1 MDNRNRRL
9 PREIYIRRRVAAGV
23 VLLIVVFLVGWLIMA
38 LAGGDD
44 PQPTAAEG
52 TGTTTS
58 TRETAATETSRTSTG
73 STTDGGTSTAA
84 TTGKRPADESK
95 KDKPYAGSESTAPTT
110 TEQAPS
116 ERKKTC
122 ELSDLIVTATSDQA
136 AYAPDAQPSFYMA
149 VKNPTAADCE
159 IDLGENVLRFEVYDL
174 ATNRRV
180 WSDVDCNPAVDVTER
195 TFPAGEERY
204 YEAVWSRTNSAPGS
218 CGDRTQVPAGG
229 YYLHTLIGG
238 NHSDAHPFNLM

>member
-1 MDNRNRRL
+1 M

-23 VLLIVVFLVGWLIMA
+23 VLIIVVFLVGWLISA
-38 LAGGDD
+38 LVGGND

-52 TGTTTS
+52 TETTTS
-58 TRETAATETSRTSTG
+58 TRGTTAAEASRTSTG
-73 STTDGGTSTAA
+73 STTERGTATAA
-84 TTGKRPADESK
+84 TTAGKRPADEPK
-95 KDKPYAGSESTAPTT
+95 KDKPYAGSESTAPTA
-110 TEQAPS
+110 EQAPS

-122 ELSDLIVTATSDQA
+122 ELSDLIITATSDQA
-136 AYAPDAQPSFYMA
+136 AYAPDVQPSFYMA

-229 YYLHTLIGG
+229 YYLHTLVGG

>member
-23 VLLIVVFLVGWLIMA
+23 VLIIVVFLVGWLIVA
-38 LAGGDD
+38 LAGGDN

-52 TGTTTS
+52 SETTTS
-58 TRETAATETSRTSTG
+58 TQVTPASGTSRA
-73 STTDGGTSTAA
+73 STTSAADGDGSMSGTTAR
-84 TTGKRPADESK
+84 RPADESER
-95 KDKPYAGSESTAPTT
+95 DKPYASSEASAAMT
-110 TEQAPS
+110 TESPS
-116 ERKKTC
+116 PEPKTTC
-122 ELSDLIVTATSDQA
+122 ALSDLIVTATSDQV
-136 AYAPDAQPSFYMA
+136 AYAPDVQPRFYMT
-149 VKNPTAADCE
+149 VTNPTAADCV
-159 IDLGENVLRFEVYDL
+159 IDLGKDVLRFEVYDL

-218 CGDRTQVPAGG
+218 CAARAQVPAGG
-229 YYLHTLIGG
+229 YYLHTLVGD

>member
-23 VLLIVVFLVGWLIMA
+23 VLIIVVFLVGWLISA
-38 LAGGDD
+38 LVGGDD

-52 TGTTTS
+52 TQTTTPA
-58 TRETAATETSRTSTG
+58 RETTAAETSRTSTE
-73 STTDGGTSTAA
+73 STAGRGTPTTA
-84 TTGKRPADESK
+84 TTGKRPADEAES
-95 KDKPYAGSESTAPTT
+95 DKPYASSETTATT
-110 TEQAPS
+110 TEQAPA
-116 ERKKTC
+116 ERKNTC

-136 AYAPDAQPSFYMA
+136 AYAPDVQPSFYMT
-149 VKNPTAADCE
+149 VKNPTAADCV

-180 WSDVDCNPAVDVTER
+180 WSDVDCNPAVDDTER

-204 YEAVWSRTNSAPGS
+204 YEAIWSRTSSAPGS
-218 CGDRTQVPAGG
+218 CGDRTPVPAGG
-229 YYLHTLIGG
+229 YYLHTLVGG
-238 NHSDAHPFNLM
+238 NHSDAHPFNLR